1 MGTHSSKL
9 PSGISLTFDDV
20 LLDPQPADFTRDDT
34 DVSTVLHERL
44 RLRIPVISS
53 PMDRV
58 TEEAMA
64 IAMARNGGLGI
75 IHRNISVEAQAAM
88 VRHVKEASVPG
99 ESSVDARGRLLV
111 GVAVGPGQDLE
122 ARVDAVREAGADV
135 LLVDAAHGASKPVLD
150 AIRYIRHADAMQ
162 IIIGG
167 SVANGKCARAVIGA
181 GADIL
186 RVGIGA
192 GSICTTRIMTGV
204 GVPQLNAVDRVA
216 VAALEEGDKIGRK
229 ITIIADGGIRH
240 IGDMEKAIAARA
252 HAVMLGNMLAGFEES
267 PGKTVRIAD
276 RQYKEYRGMGS
287 ASAMKEGSASR
298 YGQSAAT
305 DVKRLVPEGVEGL
318 VPVKGVVADFLFQL
332 RGALRQGLFYCGSR
346 TIDDIHRQ
354 TGEGEAG
361 SLFQRITPASMSESH
376 PHTVIITEKS

>member
-1 MGTHSSKL
+1 MEHHSSKL

-34 DVSTVLHERL
+34 DASTILHERL
-44 RLRIPVISS
+44 RLRIPVLSS

-58 TEEAMA
+58 TEDAMA
-64 IAMARNGGLGI
+64 IAMARNGALGI
-75 IHRNISVEAQAAM
+75 IHRNLPIDTQADM
-88 VRHVKEASVPG
+88 VRHTKEASATN
-99 ESSVDARGRLLV
+99 ESSTDARGRLLV
-111 GVAVGPGQDLE
+111 GAAVGPGQDLE
-122 ARVDAVREAGADV
+122 ARVRALRKAGADV

-150 AIRYIRHADAMQ
+150 AIRYIRHHDALQ

-204 GVPQLNAVDRVA
+204 GVPQLTAIDRVA
-216 VAALEEGDKIGRK
+216 VAALEEGDRIGKK

-252 HAVMLGNMLAGFEES
+252 HAVMLGSMLAGFYES
-267 PGKTVRIAD
+267 PGKTVSVGDA
-276 RQYKEYRGMGS
+276 QYKEYRGMGS
-287 ASAMKEGSASR
+287 VSAMKEGSANR
-298 YGQSAAT
+298 YGQSHTT
-305 DVKRLVPEGVEGL
+305 DVKRLIPEGVEGL
-318 VPVKGVVADFLFQL
+318 VPLKGEVSDFLFQI
-332 RGALRQGLFYCGSR
+332 RGALKQGLFYCGSR
-346 TIDDIHRQ
+346 NIEELHAQ

-376 PHTVIITEKS
+376 PHTIIRTEK